1 MIAAMDTLA
10 DKTATASHAGWLPWR
25 RAHRP
30 AGRHSTWTI
39 ALHWTSVAA
48 IVLATAVVLA
58 RELVEDK
65 AARTVLL
72 ELHRQLGLIVLL
84 ALAAR
89 LAVRVTIG
97 LAETM
102 QGLPWLVRAAAYGAH
117 AAMYGALLALPVLGW
132 ATTNAHGVT
141 LKLFGVVPLP
151 RVAIEDPDLADTLSD
166 YHVWAAWALLALV
179 VLHVAAAC
187 WHHFVR
193 RDGVLPAMAPWA
205 SRRRP

>member
-1 MIAAMDTLA
+1 
-10 DKTATASHAGWLPWR
+10 
-25 RAHRP
+25 
-30 AGRHSTWTI
+30 
-39 ALHWTSVAA
+39 
-48 IVLATAVVLA
+48 
-58 RELVEDK
+58 
-65 AARTVLL
+65 
-72 ELHRQLGLIVLL
+72 
-84 ALAAR
+84 
-89 LAVRVTIG
+89 
-97 LAETM
+97 
-102 QGLPWLVRAAAYGAH
+102 
-117 AAMYGALLALPVLGW
+117 MYGALLALPVLGW